1 MWHVAQW
8 VSRAPPHQTLPV
20 FLNLNGISAWYRT
33 HPLGPLYTLDWNKKD
48 YTFQDNDRSFE
59 VLILNFFDVSGL
71 RELLIINKN
80 VIKHL
85 HLKTSLFG
93 QLSKTRFNPWVHS
106 GSQLS
111 QIKQNYNPFRFDYA
125 IKCIIHQKCHL

>member
-1 MWHVAQW
+1 MSDH
-8 VSRAPPHQTLPV
+8 
-20 FLNLNGISAWYRT
+20 
-33 HPLGPLYTLDWNKKD
+33 
-48 YTFQDNDRSFE
+48 
-59 VLILNFFDVSGL
+59 

-111 QIKQNYNPFRFDYA
+111 QIKQNYNPSRFDYA
-125 IKCIIHQKCHL
+125 IKCIIHQKMSLIGSEKILSIIKIIFYFFFRKII

>member
-1 MWHVAQW
+1 M
-8 VSRAPPHQTLPV
+8 
-20 FLNLNGISAWYRT
+20 
-33 HPLGPLYTLDWNKKD
+33 
-48 YTFQDNDRSFE
+48 
-59 VLILNFFDVSGL
+59 SGV

-111 QIKQNYNPFRFDYA
+111 QIKQNYDPFRFDYA
-125 IKCIIHQKCHL
+125 IKCIIHQKMSLIGSEKILSIIKNHFLLFSKNYLTSRSKLAEKFKSRFQKSFSDTG